1 MVLGFLCG
9 FLYAFSMCW
18 KLAQVVPFELGIFHS
33 TTTGGLLRPTV
44 SFITYMSSFAL
55 AVPLL
60 NKFGTA
66 GALFLNFAG
75 QLLSA
80 TPLKLMDGEFLLE
93 RSTLPFSVAAFVF
106 IFTVVVGFGNGT
118 IWFLVVKVDSHLAH
132 LGGMYV
138 ATAIVFVTY
147 AGLLLSAW
155 HVEFLRGWPS
165 VLVLTNAIAAL
176 INVMF
181 RSSLV
186 PAVYTA
192 RGSSHGDS
200 ALESGRTAKAEAE
213 LDRAPTAEQMSC

>member
-1 MVLGFLCG
+1 
-9 FLYAFSMCW
+9 
-18 KLAQVVPFELGIFHS
+18 
-33 TTTGGLLRPTV
+33 
-44 SFITYMSSFAL
+44 MSSFAL
-55 AVPLL
+55 AIPLL

-106 IFTVVVGFGNGT
+106 IFTVFVGFGNGM
-118 IWFLVVKVDSHLAH
+118 IYFLVVKVDSHLAY
-132 LGGMYV
+132 LAGMYV

-155 HVEFLRGWPS
+155 RVEFLRGWPC
-165 VLVLTNAIAAL
+165 VLVLTNVIAAL

-186 PAVYTA
+186 PPVYTSPS
-192 RGSSHGDS
+192 RGDS
-200 ALESGRTAKAEAE
+200 ALESGRTAKAEAK
-213 LDRAPTAEQMSC
+213 LDGAPTAEQTSC